1 MPTVILTATPTEP
14 PTYNPSMADTFSWV
28 PVQGAGRPLYAR
40 TTYIANPEDISVSL
54 SANNLVVNTDEVE
67 GLIRTSNTLLNAVSG
82 RLDSQLGQRGFDFI
96 VGGQTASS
104 GPYTT
109 VQVVSTCRIS
119 GLTATNST
127 VGTLTAFEL
136 PQTFTF
142 NGPITRLTLGY
153 GAVIVYKL

>member
-1 MPTVILTATPTEP
+1 MATVILTATPTDP

-28 PVQGAGRPLYAR
+28 PVQGAGRPLFAR

-67 GLIRTSNTLLNAVSG
+67 DLLKA
-82 RLDSQLGQRGFDFI
+82 QLGQSGFDFI
-96 VGGQTASS
+96 VGGQTAAS

-127 VGTLTAFEL
+127 VGSLTAFEL

-142 NGPITRLTLGY
+142 NGPITRLTLSY

>member
-1 MPTVILTATPTEP
+1 MPTVILTATPSEP

-40 TTYIANPEDISVSL
+40 ATYIANPEDISVSL

-67 GLIRTSNTLLNAVSG
+67 NLLKA
-82 RLDSQLGQRGFDFI
+82 QLGQSGFDFI

-127 VGTLTAFEL
+127 VGNLTAFEL

-142 NGPITRLTLGY
+142 NGPITRLTLNY
-153 GAVIVYKL
+153 GAVILYKL

>member
-1 MPTVILTATPTEP
+1 MPTPLLTATPGAP

-28 PVQGAGRPLYAR
+28 PVEGAGRPLYAR

-67 GLIRTSNTLLNAVSG
+67 SLLK
-82 RLDSQLGQRGFDFI
+82 SQLGQKGFDFI

-109 VQVVSTCRIS
+109 VQIISGARIS
-119 GLTATNST
+119 AITASNTTIGS
-127 VGTLTAFEL
+127 LTAFEL
-136 PQTFTF
+136 PINFSF
-142 NGPITRLTLGY
+142 NGPITSITLSY
-153 GAVIVYKL
+153 GAAIIYKL